1 MSVIGEMKDEEIWDL
16 KVAHAQEIAKLK
28 AGFVA
33 DAEAAVQALV
43 KRKPADPYYMI
54 GGQTHPTIAKSFAIE
69 ELDYLIDKYEEKP
82 HKAVYDQNGN
92 FAFWYSKA
100 TKQKVFDSAGEL
112 TVHKLSDRTVKE
124 RGLTLP
130 K

>member
-28 AGFVA
+28 AGFVV
-33 DAEAAVQALV
+33 DIEAALLAII
-43 KRKPADPYYMI
+43 KRKPADPYYMV
-54 GGQTHPTIAKSFAIE
+54 GGQTHPTITKPFVAE
-69 ELDYLIDKYEEKP
+69 ELEYLLDKYEEKP

-124 RGLTLP
+124 RGLKLP
-130 K
+130 E

>member
-33 DAEAAVQALV
+33 DAEAAIQALV

-54 GGQTHPTIAKSFAIE
+54 GGQTHPTIATSFAVE
-69 ELDYLIDKYEEKP
+69 ELEYLMDKYEEKP

-92 FAFWYSKA
+92 FAFWYSKD
-100 TKQKVFDSAGEL
+100 TKQKVFDSAGDL
-112 TVHKLSDRTVKE
+112 TVHKLSDRIVKE
-124 RGLTLP
+124 RGLKLP